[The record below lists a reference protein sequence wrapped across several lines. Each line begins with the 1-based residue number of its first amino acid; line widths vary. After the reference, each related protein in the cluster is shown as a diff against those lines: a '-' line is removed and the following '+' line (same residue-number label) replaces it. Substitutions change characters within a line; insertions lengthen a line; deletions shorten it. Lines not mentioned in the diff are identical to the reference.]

1 MLTNI
6 GLPGFLLIL
15 FFFGPLII
23 GTMMMGIQKGV
34 QLKHTDSGLNKKGYY
49 GYCWTYFL
57 FGAFVPVF
65 RGEIGIGLLHFIF
78 TAITF
83 GLFWLIMPFLYNKK
97 YTNRLL
103 TNGFKLSEDE
113 ELDVAIKERLG
124 VLA

>member
-23 GTMMMGIQKGV
+23 GTMMMGIQKGF

-83 GLFWLIMPFLYNKK
+83 GLFWLIMPFLYNKQ

-113 ELDVAIKERLG
+113 EVDVAIK
-124 VLA
+124 

>member
-23 GTMMMGIQKGV
+23 GTIMMGIQKGV

-57 FGAFVPVF
+57 FGAFVPIF

-83 GLFWLIMPFLYNKK
+83 GLFWLIMPFLYNKQ

-124 VLA
+124 VSA

>member
-6 GLPGFLLIL
+6 GLPGLLLIL
-15 FFFGPLII
+15 FFFSPVIV
-23 GTMMMGIQKGV
+23 GTMIMGLQKGV
-34 QLKHTDSGLNKKGYY
+34 QLKHTDSGLNKKGFY

-57 FGAFVPVF
+57 FGAFVPIF

-78 TAITF
+78 TVITF
-83 GLFWLIMPFLYNKK
+83 GLFWLIMPFLYNKQ

-113 ELDVAIKERLG
+113 EIDAAIKERIG
-124 VLA
+124 VSA

>member
-15 FFFGPLII
+15 FFFLPLII

-57 FGAFVPVF
+57 FGAFVPIF

-83 GLFWLIMPFLYNKK
+83 GLFWLIMPFLYNKQ

-124 VLA
+124 VSA

>member
-23 GTMMMGIQKGV
+23 GTIMMGIQKGV

-57 FGAFVPVF
+57 FGAFVPIF

-78 TAITF
+78 SAITF
-83 GLFWLIMPFLYNKK
+83 GLFWLIMPFLYNKQ

-113 ELDVAIKERLG
+113 DLDVAIKERLG
-124 VLA
+124 VSA

>member
-6 GLPGFLLIL
+6 GLPSFLLIL

-57 FGAFVPVF
+57 FGAFVPIF

-83 GLFWLIMPFLYNKK
+83 GLFWLIMPFLYNKQ

-124 VLA
+124 VSA

>member
-57 FGAFVPVF
+57 FGAFVPIF

-83 GLFWLIMPFLYNKK
+83 GLFWLIMPFLYNKQ

-124 VLA
+124 VSA

>member
-1 MLTNI
+1 MLNNI

-23 GTMMMGIQKGV
+23 GTIMMGIQKGV

-57 FGAFVPVF
+57 FGAFVPIF

-78 TAITF
+78 SAITF
-83 GLFWLIMPFLYNKK
+83 GLFWLIMPFLYNKQ

-124 VLA
+124 VSA

>member
-23 GTMMMGIQKGV
+23 GTIMMGIQKGV

-57 FGAFVPVF
+57 FGAFVPIF

-78 TAITF
+78 SAITF
-83 GLFWLIMPFLYNKK
+83 GLFWLIMPFLYNKQ

-124 VLA
+124 VSA

>member
-1 MLTNI
+1 MLANI

-23 GTMMMGIQKGV
+23 GTIMMGIQKGV

-57 FGAFVPVF
+57 FGAFVPIF

-78 TAITF
+78 SAITF
-83 GLFWLIMPFLYNKK
+83 GLFWLIMPFLYNKQ

-124 VLA
+124 VSA

>member
-23 GTMMMGIQKGV
+23 GTIMMGIQKGV
-34 QLKHTDSGLNKKGYY
+34 QLKHTDSGLIKKGYY

-57 FGAFVPVF
+57 FGAFVPIF

-83 GLFWLIMPFLYNKK
+83 GLFWLIMPFLYNKQ

-124 VLA
+124 VSA